1 MATTETVQIFK
12 LLARR
17 VRRAGV
23 RRYRT
28 PRSKHTFSQHEH
40 LTVIVFKT
48 MTRASYRTLELLA
61 PLVLGKTMD
70 HTTPQKAAR
79 RFGPRLLARLLVAC
93 LPAVRGRIV
102 ALDSTGFSTTTRSP
116 YYTRRFFTRAPCG
129 FVKCSILVDTRTTA
143 ILAAAIHVVP
153 RHDIR
158 DAHILAPAAAGARHL
173 VADKAYDAEWLH
185 RLLEELG
192 VQPHIPV
199 RAGARRGRWRRRHTR
214 RFSMRIFHRRPLVE
228 TTHSVV
234 KRRWGGSVAA
244 RRAAMIRVEILA
256 RLVLHNLTLNIK
268 NFMAWL
274 MMSTGLVGSSSS
286 GPGLM
291 TR

>member
-1 MATTETVQIFK
+1 MATTSTVQIFN

-17 VRRAGV
+17 VRRARV
-23 RRYRT
+23 RPYRT
-28 PRSKHTFSQHEH
+28 TKSKHVFTQHEH
-40 LTVIVFKT
+40 LTVLVFKT
-48 MTRASYRTLELLA
+48 LTRASTRTVEMLA
-61 PLVLGKTMD
+61 PLVLGRNMD
-70 HTTPQKAAR
+70 HSTPGKAAR
-79 RFGPRLLARLLVAC
+79 RLGPALLHRLLVAC

-102 ALDSTGFSTTTRSP
+102 ALDSTGFSRSTRSP

-158 DAHILAPAAAGARHL
+158 DARRLAPAAAGAHHF

-185 RLLEELG
+185 ALLEELG

-199 RAGARRGRWRRRHTR
+199 RAGARRGRWRRRHTK
-214 RFSMRIFHRRPLVE
+214 RFSMRVFHQRPLVE

-244 RRAAMIRVEILA
+244 RNVVMIRVEILLK
-256 RLVLHNLTLNIK
+256 LVAHNLTLCLRNLP
-268 NFMAWL
+268 FYW
-274 MMSTGLVGSSSS
+274 MMST
-286 GPGLM
+286 
-291 TR
+291 